1 MKTNL
6 VHQKLIRQTPTQNQI
21 QSHNSTDNIIHNNH
35 QHITVTKTQEP
46 TNSLQKVNI
55 IQFKYNNDN
64 NWNTVTLIKR
74 AGKHTG
80 IFPNAQNVK
89 FQDNTIKSVDFDREV
104 QTWKTKIP
112 EPHTETMNSTVNNSN
127 HDNDISDTI

>member
-21 QSHNSTDNIIHNNH
+21 QSHNNTDNIVHNNH

-55 IQFKYNNDN
+55 IQFKCNNDN

-80 IFPNAQNVK
+80 IFPNA
-89 FQDNTIKSVDFDREV
+89 
-104 QTWKTKIP
+104 
-112 EPHTETMNSTVNNSN
+112 
-127 HDNDISDTI
+127 